1 MRVMLMEPFPET
13 AVDNITP
20 TPPIEV
26 GNTYDAIDE
35 YHTNGRVYYILAEYG
50 PDYGW
55 RTTFFAT
62 LPDQTADEMAEAEHE
77 AIANLETV
85 PA

>member
-26 GNTYDAIDE
+26 GNTYNAVDE
-35 YHTNGRVYYILAEYG
+35 YHANGRVYYFLEEFG
-50 PDYGW
+50 NDYGW

-62 LPDQTADEMAEAEHE
+62 LPDDTAEELADTDRE

-85 PA
+85 AV